1 MTNKMPRILLVDDSP
16 MKRTLLISFLEDAYV
31 LTEAENGK
39 QAIEILS
46 HAEDSYDAILL
57 DLKMPEVDGFQILEW
72 MGEQNSITR
81 IPVIVISADDDS
93 DSIQKA
99 YTLGAIDYFTV
110 PFDAIT
116 VRQRLGRVLTLYK
129 QYEGLLDVSG
139 QLLFVCERKTRR
151 ILYASASF
159 CEYYEITREELYQ
172 KTCGELPEIGEPI
185 IHYDEK
191 RDRYLRVEARESS
204 WGNRETYTIMLT
216 DVTNLIKQSQE
227 QKLAFQNSTNS
238 MLEKG
243 QRCGVVAQLNLTRN
257 QCYEVQGCYRDEL
270 QLGDCESAEE
280 LIRRISQL
288 LDEPKEQETFCQT
301 FSIRHLE
308 RVYADGIERQLAT
321 YLCGV
326 PEGKPFHLQ
335 VWANVYRD
343 VMTGDLEAIL
353 YVLDYTEELL
363 HQKIQQVLYD
373 ETYQIVGVLN
383 LRSQTIVIQRR
394 PRGQK
399 KTDARSKDFYEP
411 YERFREEL
419 LEDYIPQEK
428 RDTAAAAFSEQVILD
443 RLKKDGEYSRTVHF
457 VVDGHRRTAH
467 VLFRWFRRELD
478 DVLLTIEDVTEK
490 SEQDSITDVCNRHG
504 FFNRAEYF
512 LKHCEDPTQ
521 YAILLFNIRRFKAVN
536 HLVGIDGGD
545 WVLRQYA
552 KMLQYSFLKPEL
564 IGRTEADR
572 FVCLVDRKYL
582 EYDRIS
588 ELCEVEM
595 IYRSR
600 KLQLKSYV
608 GIYLVD
614 GETMAVN
621 EMYDN
626 ARIASKHIRDE
637 FVQPYEVFSAEM
649 RSRYLGKNQIVSA
662 FKAAMDAG
670 DFQVYYQPVLSLKT
684 GKIASAEALIRW
696 KFGGKDLHS
705 PGEFLPALEES
716 GQISQLDTFVIQTVR
731 KFQKRRHQQKILTVP
746 ISVNLSWMDFYDNSM
761 MGWLRE
767 EFVSPAEEEVTLRY
781 EITETSYAALEENR
795 QNILKILRSQGNKIM
810 LDDFGSGYS
819 SFSMLQNYE
828 FDILKLDMGFVR
840 KIEKNEKVRKII
852 RAVVDMS
859 HSIGIEVV
867 AEGVET
873 KEQLDYLK
881 GIGCDYIQGYY
892 FSRPLPEQDFETML
906 NQADKAEK
914 IG

>member
-1 MTNKMPRILLVDDSP
+1 MTDKMPRILLIDDSP
-16 MKRTLLISFLEDAYV
+16 MKRALLCSFLEDFYL
-31 LTEAENGK
+31 LTEAEDGK
-39 QAIEILS
+39 QAIQILS
-46 HAEDSYDAILL
+46 HAEDSYDAVLL
-57 DLKMPEVDGFQILEW
+57 DLKMPEMDGFQILEW

-81 IPVIVISADDDS
+81 IPVIVISAEDDQ

-99 YTLGAIDYFTV
+99 YMLGAIDYFTV
-110 PFDAIT
+110 PFDADT

-129 QYEGLLDVSG
+129 QYEGLVDVSG
-139 QLLFVCERKTRR
+139 QMLFVCERQTRR

-159 CEYYEITREELYQ
+159 CEYYEITREKLYQ
-172 KTCGELPEIGEPI
+172 EICGELPKIGEPI
-185 IHYDEK
+185 VRYDEK
-191 RDRYLRVEARESS
+191 RDRYLRAETRASS

-216 DVTNLIKQSQE
+216 DVTNLVKQTQE
-227 QKLAFQNSTNS
+227 QKLAFQNNVNS
-238 MLEKG
+238 MLAKG

-257 QCYEVQGCYRDEL
+257 QCYEVQGFYRDKF
-270 QLGDCESAEE
+270 QLEQYESAEE

-288 LDEPKEQETFCQT
+288 LDSAKEQEAFCQT

-308 RVYADGIERQLAT
+308 QVYADGVERQLAT

-383 LRSQTIVIQRR
+383 LRSETIVIQRR

-399 KTDARSKDFYEP
+399 EVQSADFYVD
-411 YERFREEL
+411 YQTFRQEL
-419 LEDYIPQEK
+419 MEQYIPQE
-428 RDTAAAAFSEQVILD
+428 RWDSLSVAFSENVIQS
-443 RLKKDGEYSRTVHF
+443 RLQKDGEYSKTIHF
-457 VVDGHRRTAH
+457 VLNGHRRTAH
-467 VLFRWFRRELD
+467 VLFRWFRKELS
-478 DVLLTIEDVTEK
+478 DVLVTIEDVTEK
-490 SEQDSITDVCNRHG
+490 SEQDGITEVCNRHG
-504 FFNRAEYF
+504 FFNRSEYY
-512 LKHCEDPTQ
+512 LRHCENPTQ
-521 YAILLFNIRRFKAVN
+521 YAVLLFNIRRFKAVN
-536 HLVGIDGGD
+536 HLVGIEGGD

-552 KMLQYSFLKPEL
+552 KMLQNSFLKPRL

-572 FVCLVDRKYL
+572 FVCLVDLTNL
-582 EYDRIS
+582 EYDGIGK
-588 ELCEVEM
+588 LCETEM
-595 IYRSR
+595 IYCGR

-608 GIYLVD
+608 GIYLVG
-614 GETMAVN
+614 GETMNIN

-626 ARIASKHIRDE
+626 AKIASKHIRDE
-637 FVQPYEVFSAEM
+637 YVQPYEVFSAEM
-649 RSRYLGKNQIVSA
+649 RSLYLGKNQIVSA
-662 FKAAMDAG
+662 FRSAMDAG
-670 DFQVYYQPVLSLKT
+670 DFQVYYQPVLCLKT
-684 GKIASAEALIRW
+684 GKIVSAEALIRW
-696 KFGGKDLHS
+696 KFGGRDLHS

-716 GQISQLDTFVIQTVR
+716 GQISQLDAYVIRMVR
-731 KFQKRRHQQKILTVP
+731 KFQKNRHHQQILTVP
-746 ISVNLSWMDFYDNSM
+746 ISVNLSWMDFYDHSM
-761 MGWLRE
+761 MDWLRE
-767 EFVSPAEEEVTLRY
+767 EFGSPAEEEVTLRY
-781 EITETSYAALEENR
+781 EITETSYAALEGNR

-819 SFSMLQNYE
+819 SFSMLRNYE

-840 KIEKNEKVRKII
+840 QIEENEKVRKII

-873 KEQLDYLK
+873 REQLEYLK

-892 FSRPLPEQDFETML
+892 FSKPLPESEFTAML
-906 NQADKAEK
+906 DQAEADRTE
-914 IG
+914 

>member
-1 MTNKMPRILLVDDSP
+1 MTDKMPRILLVDDAP
-16 MKRTLLISFLEDAYV
+16 MKRALLCSFLEDSYL
-31 LTEAENGK
+31 LTEAEDGK

-81 IPVIVISADDDS
+81 IPVIVISAEDDQ

-99 YTLGAIDYFTV
+99 YALGAIDYFTV

-129 QYEGLLDVSG
+129 QYEGLVDVSG
-139 QLLFVCERKTRR
+139 QMLFVCERRTRR

-159 CEYYEITREELYQ
+159 CEYYGVTREKLYQ
-172 KTCGELPEIGEPI
+172 ETCDELPKTGEPVVY
-185 IHYDEK
+185 YDEK
-191 RDRYLRVEARESS
+191 RDRYLRIEVRESS
-204 WGNRETYTIMLT
+204 WGNRETYTSMLT
-216 DVTNLIKQSQE
+216 DVTNLVKQTQE
-227 QKLAFQNSTNS
+227 QKLAFQNNANS
-238 MLEKG
+238 MLAKG

-257 QCYEVQGCYRDEL
+257 QCYEVQGFYQEKF
-270 QLGDCESAEE
+270 QLEQYESAEE

-288 LDEPKEQETFCQT
+288 LDSPEEQEAFCQT

-308 RVYADGIERQLAT
+308 RVYADGVERQLAT

-383 LRSQTIVIQRR
+383 LRSETIVIQRR
-394 PRGQK
+394 PRGEKEVKSADLYVDYQ
-399 KTDARSKDFYEP
+399 T
-411 YERFREEL
+411 FRQEL
-419 LEDYIPQEK
+419 LEQYIPQE
-428 RDTAAAAFSEQVILD
+428 RWDAMSTAFSEDVIQS
-443 RLKKDGEYSRTVHF
+443 RLQKDGEYSRTVHF
-457 VVDGHRRTAH
+457 VVNGHRRTAH
-467 VLFRWFRRELD
+467 VLFRWFRRELS
-478 DVLLTIEDVTEK
+478 DVLVTMEDVTEK
-490 SEQDSITDVCNRHG
+490 SEQDSITEVCNRHG
-504 FFNRAEYF
+504 FFNRTEYF
-512 LKHCEDPTQ
+512 LKHCENPAR

-536 HLVGIDGGD
+536 HLVGIEGGD

-552 KMLQYSFLKPEL
+552 KMLQNSFLKPIL

-572 FVCLVDRKYL
+572 FVCLVDQENL
-582 EYDRIS
+582 VYDRIS
-588 ELCEVEM
+588 ELCETEM
-595 IYRSR
+595 IYRGR
-600 KLQLKSYV
+600 NLQLKSYV
-608 GIYLVD
+608 GIYLVG
-614 GETMAVN
+614 GETMSIN

-637 FVQPYEVFSAEM
+637 YVQPYEVFSAEM
-649 RSRYLGKNQIVSA
+649 RSLYLGKNQIVSA
-662 FKAAMDAG
+662 FRSAMDAG

-684 GKIASAEALIRW
+684 GRIASAEALIRW

-716 GQISQLDTFVIQTVR
+716 GQISQLDTFVIQVVR
-731 KFQKRRHQQKILTVP
+731 RFQKNRHQQKSLTVP
-746 ISVNLSWMDFYDNSM
+746 VSVNLSWMDFYDHSM
-761 MGWLRE
+761 MDWLRE
-767 EFVSPAEEEVTLRY
+767 EFESPAEEEVTLRY

-819 SFSMLQNYE
+819 SFSMLRNYE

-840 KIEKNEKVRKII
+840 QIEENEKVRKII

-873 KEQLDYLK
+873 VEQLEYLK
-881 GIGCDYIQGYY
+881 EIGCDYIQGYY
-892 FSRPLPEQDFETML
+892 FSKPLPESEFTELLD
-906 NQADKAEK
+906 QAEADRTE
-914 IG
+914 

>member
-1 MTNKMPRILLVDDSP
+1 MTDKKPRILLVDDSP
-16 MKRTLLISFLEDAYV
+16 MKRALLISFLEDVYV
-31 LTEAENGK
+31 LTEAENGR

-57 DLKMPEVDGFQILEW
+57 DLKMPEIDGFEILEW

-81 IPVIVISADDDS
+81 IPVIVISAEDDS

-159 CEYYEITREELYQ
+159 CEYYEMTREALYQ
-172 KTCGELPEIGEPI
+172 EICGHLPEIGNPV

-204 WGNRETYTIMLT
+204 WGNRETYTVMLT

-227 QKLAFQNSTNS
+227 QKLAFQNSANS
-238 MLEKG
+238 MLAKG
-243 QRCGVVAQLNLTRN
+243 QRCGIVAQLNLTRN
-257 QCYEVQGCYRDEL
+257 QCYEVQGFYRDKL
-270 QLGDCESAEE
+270 QLENYESAEE
-280 LIRRISQL
+280 LIHRISHL
-288 LDEPKEQETFCQT
+288 LDSQKEQEAFCQT

-308 RVYADGIERQLAT
+308 RVYADGVERQLAT

-363 HQKIQQVLYD
+363 HQNIQQVLYD

-399 KTDARSKDFYEP
+399 ETQSTDLYVDYET
-411 YERFREEL
+411 FRQEIIQE
-419 LEDYIPQEK
+419 YIPQEK
-428 RDTAAAAFSEQVILD
+428 QDGMAAAFAEPMIAD
-443 RLKKDGEYSRTVHF
+443 RVQKDEEYSKMVHF
-457 VVDGHRRTAH
+457 VKDGHRRTAQ
-467 VLFRWFRRELD
+467 VLFRWFRKELG
-478 DVLLTIEDVTEK
+478 DVLVTVEDVTEK
-490 SEQDSITDVCNRHG
+490 SERDSITDVCNRHG
-504 FFNRAEYF
+504 FFNRTEYF
-512 LKHCEDPTQ
+512 LNHCADPMQ
-521 YAILLFNIRRFKAVN
+521 YAVLLFNIRRFKAVN
-536 HLVGIDGGD
+536 HLVGIEGGD

-552 KMLQYSFLKPEL
+552 KMLQNSFLQPKL

-572 FVCLVDRKYL
+572 FVCLVERENL
-582 EYDRIS
+582 QYDRIS
-588 ELCEVEM
+588 ELCEIEM
-595 IYRSR
+595 IYRGR

-637 FVQPYEVFSAEM
+637 YVQPYEVFSAEM
-649 RSRYLGKNQIVSA
+649 RSMYLGKNQIVSA

-684 GKIASAEALIRW
+684 GRIASAEALIRW
-696 KFGGKDLHS
+696 KFNGKDLHS

-716 GQISQLDTFVIQTVR
+716 GQISQLDSFVIQTVR

-746 ISVNLSWMDFYDNSM
+746 ISVNLSWMDFYDNGM
-761 MGWLRE
+761 MDWLRE
-767 EFVSPAEEEVTLRY
+767 EFESPAEEEVTLRY

-840 KIEKNEKVRKII
+840 QIEKNEKVRKII

-873 KEQLDYLK
+873 VGQLDYLK

-892 FSRPLPEQDFETML
+892 FSRPLPEGEFTALLD
-906 NQADKAEK
+906 QAESEK
-914 IG
+914 TE